1 MEKNK
6 RILIGAGVFIL
17 SLGIGL
23 VIPSLFTGNKEE
35 KPITGHLPEPVP
47 KTITTTSSHIVDE
60 GDVINSPAHVD
71 SVHERDASILQEP
84 QLKLVSLKRNGS
96 TYTLI
101 VKCENVPEDIV
112 VLYKILGLDVV
123 SETGEF
129 RRVPGISSG
138 KFTVT
143 AFNSEDMST
152 IARKEISGFNLV
164 DEHPM
169 EKMSASDFQ
178 TLLLNQNDN
187 SLLGGKNPKVA
198 KYVALHCVGLNEG
211 DFPANDI
218 QHVRE
223 KIANGIW
230 STCIVN
236 NVGYNERGQIN
247 SATIRPVYPKGQE

>member
-17 SLGIGL
+17 SLGIGF
-23 VIPSLFTGNKEE
+23 VVPSLFTGNKEDTPMAS
-35 KPITGHLPEPVP
+35 PIQEPVS
-47 KTITTTSSHIVDE
+47 KAITATSSNTVDE
-60 GDVINSPAHVD
+60 GDIVLSPARVD
-71 SVHERDASILQEP
+71 SVQERETSTVEKP

-101 VKCENVPEDIV
+101 VNCENAPEDIV
-112 VLYKILGLDVV
+112 VHYKILGLDFV
-123 SETGEF
+123 SETGVF
-129 RRVPGISSG
+129 RKVPGISSG

-152 IARKEISGFNLV
+152 IARKEISGFNLI
-164 DEHPM
+164 DEHPV
-169 EKMSASDFQ
+169 EKMSASEFQ
-178 TLLLNQNDN
+178 SLLLNQKDN

-236 NVGYNERGQIN
+236 HVGYNERGQIN
-247 SATIRPVYPKGQE
+247 SATIRPVYPNSQE